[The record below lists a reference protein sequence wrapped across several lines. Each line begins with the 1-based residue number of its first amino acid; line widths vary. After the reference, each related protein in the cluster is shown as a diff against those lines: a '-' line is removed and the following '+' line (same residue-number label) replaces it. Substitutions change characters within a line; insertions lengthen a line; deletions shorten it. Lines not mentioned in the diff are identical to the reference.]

1 MSESTNELANE
12 LAGKTALVTG
22 ASRGIGRA
30 IALELARRGARV
42 VVNYHTGAQPAAQVR
57 AAIEAHGGQ
66 AVAIAADV
74 SQAAEVDRLFAQA
87 EAALGA
93 VDVLVNNAGVT
104 RDNLLLRMGEADWDI
119 VLHTNLK
126 SAYLCSRAALRG
138 MLRARWGRIV
148 SVSSV
153 IALGGN
159 AGQAN
164 YAAAKAGLVAITRT
178 LAREVGSRG
187 ITVNAVAPG
196 YVETDMTAR
205 LTEPARKQL
214 VDRIALD
221 RLGTPEDVAR
231 SVAFLCSPA
240 AAYITGHTLVVDG
253 GLSI

>member
-1 MSESTNELANE
+1 
-12 LAGKTALVTG
+12 
-22 ASRGIGRA
+22 
-30 IALELARRGARV
+30 
-42 VVNYHTGAQPAAQVR
+42 
-57 AAIEAHGGQ
+57 
-66 AVAIAADV
+66 
-74 SQAAEVDRLFAQA
+74 
-87 EAALGA
+87 
-93 VDVLVNNAGVT
+93 
-104 RDNLLLRMGEADWDI
+104 
-119 VLHTNLK
+119 
-126 SAYLCSRAALRG
+126 

-164 YAAAKAGLVAITRT
+164 YAAAKAGLVALTRT

>member
-1 MSESTNELANE
+1 MSETVGE

-22 ASRGIGRA
+22 SSRGIGRA
-30 IALELARRGARV
+30 IALELARCGARV
-42 VVNYHTGAQPAAQVR
+42 VVNYRTGAEHAAEVC
-57 AAIEAHGGQ
+57 AAIAALGGQ
-66 AVAIAADV
+66 ALAVAADV
-74 SQAAEVDRLFAQA
+74 SQAADVERLFTQA
-87 EAALGA
+87 ESAFGA
-93 VDVLVNNAGVT
+93 VEVLVNNAGVT
-104 RDNLLLRMGEADWDI
+104 RDNLLPRLGETDWDL
-119 VLHTNLK
+119 VLDTNLK

-138 MLRARWGRIV
+138 MLRARWGRVVNI
-148 SVSSV
+148 SSV

-164 YAAAKAGLVAITRT
+164 YAAAKAGLVALTRT

-196 YVETDMTAR
+196 FVETEMTAR
-205 LTEPARKQL
+205 LTEQARKAL

-240 AAYITGHTLVVDG
+240 TAYITGHVLVVDG
-253 GLSI
+253 GLSV

>member
-1 MSESTNELANE
+1 MSELTGSE

-22 ASRGIGRA
+22 SSRGIGRA

-42 VVNYHTGAQPAAQVR
+42 VVNYHTGAELAAQVCAEI
-57 AAIEAHGGQ
+57 AALGGQ
-66 AVAIAADV
+66 AVAVAADV
-74 SQAAEVDRLFAQA
+74 SQAADVERLFAEA
-87 EAALGA
+87 ETAFGGG

-104 RDNLLLRMGEADWDI
+104 RDNLLPRLGEADWDL
-119 VLHTNLK
+119 VLDTNLK

-138 MLRARWGRIV
+138 MLRARWGRV
-148 SVSSV
+148 VNVSSV

-164 YAAAKAGLVAITRT
+164 YAAAKAGLVALSRS

-196 YVETDMTAR
+196 FVETDMTAR
-205 LTEPARKQL
+205 LTEQARKQL

-221 RLGTPEDVAR
+221 RLGTPEDVGQA
-231 SVAFLCSPA
+231 VAFLCSPA
-240 AAYITGHTLVVDG
+240 ASYITGHVLVVDG
-253 GLSI
+253 GLSV